1 MMYAAWWPLC
11 AVSRVK
17 RPARGRP
24 QRGEGKCDWGF
35 ELRCASRVPSP
46 SCRLYTA
53 MESRTRIFF
62 MFGARDGEHLS
73 IRMERP
79 RSPRRPGRTA
89 EYRKLEIHIA
99 AYAQSV
105 DSPKDPPYARHSPK
119 ALGRDGGAGA
129 TLTKTLTQVVRVE
142 RPSPSTLYQA
152 PLPAPVDVVYTD
164 CGRCRAEGLS
174 EGLYRIIG
182 ITRAFL
188 LRRASSKS
196 PARADCRLW
205 KCEYR
210 NTR

>member
-1 MMYAAWWPLC
+1 MYTYYRTFCYAHPDYSRGWPMMYAAWWPLC

-99 AYAQSV
+99 
-105 DSPKDPPYARHSPK
+105 
-119 ALGRDGGAGA
+119 
-129 TLTKTLTQVVRVE
+129 E
-142 RPSPSTLYQA
+142 
-152 PLPAPVDVVYTD
+152 
-164 CGRCRAEGLS
+164 
-174 EGLYRIIG
+174 
-182 ITRAFL
+182 
-188 LRRASSKS
+188 
-196 PARADCRLW
+196 
-205 KCEYR
+205 
-210 NTR
+210 